1 MDRVKNI
8 TKNIINIL
16 CVILFIILALVI
28 YAKLSV
34 TFSNDIH
41 ANYFGF
47 RIFEVAS
54 GSMEP
59 TLKINDVL
67 LVKVNE
73 QDLKQDDIIAYKLDD
88 SIITHRI
95 IMINDDSLI
104 VKGDANNTV
113 DSPIKKDQV
122 VGKVIK
128 VFPHLGIWKRIL
140 TEPKTLI
147 LIFITLLLFDVALS
161 YNGKDK
167 KEKTTKET
175 KQEVINTKEDIPKET
190 IIKEEIKT
198 ETKEEQP
205 KEEIKEKLKID
216 VVQPKEKPSKKE
228 ILEMSKKLAMENIDE
243 LLKQTE
249 KQLEE
254 QAKQKHEEK
263 EENKDTEYTI
273 RLDLNE
279 IQKNINKSV
288 K

>member
-28 YAKLSV
+28 YAKLRVS
-34 TFSNDIH
+34 FSNDVH
-41 ANYFGF
+41 ANYFGV

-59 TLKINDVL
+59 TLNINDVL
-67 LVKVNE
+67 LVKVNVD
-73 QDLKQDDIIAYKLDD
+73 DLQKDDIIAYKSEN

-95 IMINDDSLI
+95 VMINDNDLI

-122 VGKVIK
+122 IGKVIK
-128 VFPHLGIWKRIL
+128 VFPHLGIWKKIL
-140 TEPKTLI
+140 TEPKILI
-147 LIFITLLLFDVALS
+147 LIFITLLLFDGALS
-161 YNGKDK
+161 YNNKDK
-167 KEKTTKET
+167 KNNKEKVKEI
-175 KQEVINTKEDIPKET
+175 KQEPKKEDVKVDVIQK
-190 IIKEEIKT
+190 EIKT
-198 ETKEEQP
+198 KNNEDLL
-205 KEEIKEKLKID
+205 IK
-216 VVQPKEKPSKKE
+216 SK
-228 ILEMSKKLAMENIDE
+228 MLAKQNIDE
-243 LLKQTE
+243 LLKQAEE
-249 KQLEE
+249 KI
-254 QAKQKHEEK
+254 EK
-263 EENKDTEYTI
+263 EEVKEEDTEYTI